1 MAVDIHNLGSFATVG
16 DVYKKYPDG
25 GSIGDYFTLTG
36 DIATKYYWDPVYRTW
51 GVEDAPAP
59 PTPKIEAGAILNV
72 DARYPLETGYY
83 QISDEEAPNYAPSVV
98 PANLRAKS
106 LILTFLEGVES
117 PAAYQ
122 FTDSST
128 GYFTD
133 PNSWK
138 KLAYLSDI
146 PTEHLIQQK
155 INLSSF
161 VWNASSD
168 GTPTTLAA
176 ATHACPADVRKMGLN
191 IILKNSSGKWEAW
204 QFIGTNILAQFE
216 NVAYWQ
222 RIDTAQHDFIN
233 LTEKVPPTEG
243 YYLMSTAATPAKLA
257 LNHVPA
263 EYCKLGMMI
272 TFHNGA
278 TWEVWQFVGTDL
290 AEHWTDLNYWLERSN
305 YTLTKAAIEEH
316 LVGHI
321 ATHTHGITN
330 LTPAGTVTLLL
341 DAINAVPAL
350 NRVYGH
356 MVTFKDEV
364 YGWQLWRFIGTNIAT
379 QFALEDYWE
388 RVDKPE
394 DATGKT
400 VINPNA
406 QILQDDEF
414 NVGIFTLDILD
425 PDISPLQYIHIP
437 ADYKDDFD
445 VVYPVTISLSFKDDH
460 FVNPGSNM
468 IRFEIIIS
476 VLSIDTP
483 ELTLYAS
490 PSEYSGKTLTLTPV
504 ATLPATLAKGL
515 HHFKFIRDMS
525 ELVNVNLYV
534 EHTYTAAS

>member
-25 GSIGDYFTLTG
+25 GSIGDYFTLNG
-36 DIATKYYWDPVYRTW
+36 DEETKYYWNPVYKTW

-59 PTPKIEAGAILNV
+59 PTPEIEAGAILNM
-72 DARYPLETGYY
+72 DALYPLETGYF
-83 QISDEEAPNYAPSVV
+83 QIDDEEAPNYAPPVV
-98 PANLRAKS
+98 PASLRVKS
-106 LILTFLEGVES
+106 LILTFLEGINR

-122 FTDSST
+122 FFGAST
-128 GYFTD
+128 ADFNDKDYWKKMAYFTD
-133 PNSWK
+133 IHS
-138 KLAYLSDI
+138 LS
-146 PTEHLIQQK
+146 LISEAIQ
-155 INLSSF
+155 LSAAT
-161 VWNASSD
+161 WNASKD
-168 GTPTTLAA
+168 GTATTLPA

-216 NVAYWQ
+216 VSTYWQ
-222 RIDTAQHDFIN
+222 KIYTAQSDFLN
-233 LTEKVPPTEG
+233 LTEQVPPTEG
-243 YYLMSTAATPAKLA
+243 YYMLFSGSPGQIAV
-257 LNHVPA
+257 NHVPDD
-263 EYCKLGMMI
+263 YRNPGVVI
-272 TFHNGA
+272 TFFSGV
-278 TWEVWQFVGTDL
+278 VWQLWQFIGTDA
-290 AEHWTDLNYWLERSN
+290 AEQWYNPSYWLERGN
-305 YTLTKAAIEEH
+305 YTLTKAAIEEI
-316 LVGHI
+316 LTGHI
-321 ATHTHGITN
+321 ISHTHGITN

-350 NRVYGH
+350 DRVYGH

-388 RVDKPE
+388 RIDTPE
-394 DATGKT
+394 DIIGKT
-400 VINPNA
+400 VFDPNA

-414 NVGIFTLDILD
+414 NVGIFSLDILD

-437 ADYKDDFD
+437 ADYKDDYG
-445 VVYPVTISLSFKDDH
+445 VVYPVAISLSFNDDH
-460 FVNPGSNM
+460 GINPGSNM

-476 VLSIDTP
+476 VLSVDAP
-483 ELTLYAS
+483 PLTLYVW
-490 PSEYSGKTLTLTPV
+490 PSDYSGKTLTITPV

-515 HHFKFIRDMS
+515 HHFTFVRDMS